1 MNIASEKKVELGCSA
16 TKQSNHASKK
26 QQFLFVPKIKERD
39 IIVEDEDAFSL
50 ASQQSSV
57 FFLRSAGSV

>member
-1 MNIASEKKVELGCSA
+1 VGSFDEELWQMTPITAVFICS
-16 TKQSNHASKK
+16 
-26 QQFLFVPKIKERD
+26 KERD